1 MVHCIVLN
9 SKFTHR
15 GLSNNRFKLL
25 KVTPVQIKPKL
36 FRVIVNSWAWLVSL
50 SICTL
55 VIFSLLDY
63 RGEEALTCGTV
74 QGNKCI
80 VKHFYHEPVARGIG
94 RPPDTKLPLTLN
106 KLSYPILSMMFK
118 NGIYIYWKFVAGEHR
133 KTRSPSPG

>member
-1 MVHCIVLN
+1 MLHCIVLN

-63 RGEEALTCGTV
+63 LGEEALP
-74 QGNKCI
+74 
-80 VKHFYHEPVARGIG
+80 EPA
-94 RPPDTKLPLTLN
+94 
-106 KLSYPILSMMFK
+106 
-118 NGIYIYWKFVAGEHR
+118 
-133 KTRSPSPG
+133 